1 MQITYTNDN
10 QGCHLHEHRYMLGM
24 LLQEFEAGEKRVL
37 EEDLCVD
44 GESVYERLN
53 FPSLLYIARSILSS
67 TIKHKTTV
75 ILYYKPSRVLA
86 IV

>member
-1 MQITYTNDN
+1 
-10 QGCHLHEHRYMLGM
+10 MLGI
-24 LLQEFEAGEKRVL
+24 LLQEFEAGEKRML

-44 GESVYERLN
+44 GESVYERLH

-67 TIKHKTTV
+67 TIKHQHKTTV
-75 ILYYKPSRVLA
+75 ILYHKPSRVLT